1 MIDDIRIIV
10 AKNLLKELRDE
21 KKAAHEHLSI
31 NNGMCSWNR
40 TSKAEKEA
48 GKGLF
53 ENNNVLE
60 PDFSGLTNQVQ
71 IYSMIGL
78 TDAGG
83 ITMSR

>member
-21 KKAAHEHLSI
+21 KKTVHEHLSI

-40 TSKAEKEA
+40 TSETEKEA

-53 ENNNVLE
+53 ENNNALE
-60 PDFSGLTNQVQ
+60 PDFGGLAN
-71 IYSMIGL
+71 
-78 TDAGG
+78 
-83 ITMSR
+83 